1 MKRENIEFNP
11 EFERAWEIIS
21 KTSKN
26 ILITGRAGTGK
37 STFLR
42 FLRKNLRKNLAVIAP
57 TGVAALNIQGQTLHS
72 FFGFRPDITL
82 EKVKKMTPYEE
93 TRELYK
99 HLNTLIIDEVSMVRA
114 DLFDCVETFLRK
126 WGPRPG
132 KPFGGVQMVLIGDLY
147 QLPPVVTSK
156 EKEIFKYLYETPFFF
171 SAKAF
176 KENSFEFVEFEKI
189 YRQKDEK
196 FIKILN
202 RIRNGSADEEV
213 LSLLNT
219 RVDPN
224 FEPPEREFYI
234 TLTTTNTRAEEINLS
249 RLDRLKGP
257 SFEFQGVLKGSV
269 EEADLPAPLTL
280 KVKESAQVMLLNND
294 PKGNWVNGDVGKI
307 VKILPKDEIIVVE
320 LRQGKLVEVTPYKWD
335 IFEHYFDESEGKVKT
350 RTIGAFLQFPLKL
363 AWAITIHKSQGL
375 TFERVI
381 IDLERGTFAHG
392 QLYVALS
399 RCTSLEGIV
408 LKRPVKRGHIKLDR
422 NVIKFLT
429 SFQYALAEKQLSL
442 KEKVEILK
450 RACEEKRELEI
461 VYLKSN
467 DEKSWRKILPLEVS
481 EQEFRGKSFLALR
494 AFCFLRKEERIFNV
508 EKILEIR
515 RTNTTTDTKKQI
527 EKT

>member
-1 MKRENIEFNP
+1 MKTEKIDFNP
-11 EFERAWEIIS
+11 EFKRAWEIIS
-21 KTSKN
+21 KTSRN
-26 ILITGRAGTGK
+26 LLITGRAGTGK

-42 FLRKNLRKNLAVIAP
+42 FLRNNLKKNLAVVAP

-82 EKVKKMTPYEE
+82 EKVKKINPYEE

-156 EKEIFKYLYETPFFF
+156 EKEIFRYLYETPFFF
-171 SAKAF
+171 SARAF
-176 KENSFEFVEFEKI
+176 KENSFEFVEFERI
-189 YRQKDEK
+189 YRQRDER
-196 FIKILN
+196 FIEILN
-202 RIRNGSADEEV
+202 RIRNGTADEEL
-213 LSLLNT
+213 LSLLNE
-219 RVDPN
+219 RVDPD
-224 FEPPEREFYI
+224 FEPPQEEFYI
-234 TLTTTNTRAEEINLS
+234 TLTTTNARAEEINLS
-249 RLDRLKGP
+249 RLDRLKGS
-257 SFEFQGVLKGSV
+257 SFEFQGTLKGSL
-269 EEADLPAPLTL
+269 EEEDLPAPLIL
-280 KVKESAQVMLLNND
+280 RVKESAQVMLLNND
-294 PKGNWVNGDVGKI
+294 PEGNWVNGDVGKI

-320 LRQGKLVEVTPYKWD
+320 LRRGRQVEVTPNKWD
-335 IFEHYFDESEGKVKT
+335 VFEHYFDKGEGKVKT
-350 RTIGAFLQFPLKL
+350 RTIGSFVQFPLKL

-408 LKRPVKRGHIKLDR
+408 LRRPVKMGHIRLDR
-422 NVIKFLT
+422 GVIRFLT
-429 SFQYALAEKQLSL
+429 RFQYALAEKQLPL
-442 KEKVEILK
+442 EEKVEILK

-461 VYLKSN
+461 VYLKSS
-467 DEKSWRKILPLEVS
+467 DEKSRRKILPLEVS

-494 AFCFLRKEERIFNV
+494 AFCFLRKEERTFNV

-515 RTNTTTDTKKQI
+515 GTNTTTDTKRAN
-527 EKT
+527 